1 MRPTRSNQRRAIRDS
16 VRWRGQGASLARQ
29 PERRATGLVPV
40 RAAPGRDGMMGDY
53 ETHVHRRF
61 DGSELVHT
69 HYVRDDATDHTH
81 DYIEAPKAR
90 DNLRQ
95 QHEASRY
102 RMQDRYQ
109 LALRGI
115 IPAD

>member
-1 MRPTRSNQRRAIRDS
+1 
-16 VRWRGQGASLARQ
+16 
-29 PERRATGLVPV
+29 
-40 RAAPGRDGMMGDY
+40 MMGDY

-69 HYVRDDATDHTH
+69 HYVRADATDHTH
-81 DYIEAPKAR
+81 DYIEAPKSR
-90 DNLRQ
+90 DNHRK

-115 IPAD
+115 IPADIEKRMIDEYKVLADRFDTGLIVDMLERRYEGPL